1 MGQALTSG
9 IFDELLGQPEAIEQL
24 QRAIASKTEGV
35 HHAWLFTG
43 PAGSGR
49 SLLAKSFAAALQCE
63 QNGCG
68 NCQQCSLALADAH
81 PDILTLATERVTISI
96 DEVRSLVQ
104 KSQMSSTVGDYR
116 IVIIED
122 SDRMTERTSNVLLKA
137 LEEPQEKTI
146 WILCAPSVAD
156 LLPTIRS
163 RARNVLLRL
172 PSATEVAELLIK
184 RDGID
189 KDLALKSARQA
200 QNHVGMARRLAGSQ
214 DARARRAETLRE
226 ISSVTNLS
234 RAMLAAEKLLGVAKR
249 DAEALAKERDT
260 AEKEHLMRA
269 FGLAVDERIPPNL
282 RPQFKDLEENQKRR
296 NTRAL
301 RDGIDRIFTD
311 AESFFRDVIS
321 LQLQANAELTN
332 EDLIDELNLRVY
344 GTSVDDN
351 IAVLDAITEARKR
364 LASNVR
370 DLLVLESL
378 CTRMILRQDV
388 AA

>member
-1 MGQALTSG
+1 
-9 IFDELLGQPEAIEQL
+9 
-24 QRAIASKTEGV
+24 
-35 HHAWLFTG
+35 
-43 PAGSGR
+43 
-49 SLLAKSFAAALQCE
+49 
-63 QNGCG
+63 
-68 NCQQCSLALADAH
+68 
-81 PDILTLATERVTISI
+81 
-96 DEVRSLVQ
+96 
-104 KSQMSSTVGDYR
+104 
-116 IVIIED
+116 
-122 SDRMTERTSNVLLKA
+122 
-137 LEEPQEKTI
+137 
-146 WILCAPSVAD
+146 
-156 LLPTIRS
+156 
-163 RARNVLLRL
+163 
-172 PSATEVAELLIK
+172 
-184 RDGID
+184 
-189 KDLALKSARQA
+189 
-200 QNHVGMARRLAGSQ
+200 
-214 DARARRAETLRE
+214 
-226 ISSVTNLS
+226 
-234 RAMLAAEKLLGVAKR
+234 MLAAEKLLGVAKR

-311 AESFFRDVIS
+311 AESLFRDVIS

-332 EDLIDELNLRVY
+332 EDLIAELNLRVY

>member
-1 MGQALTSG
+1 MTSG

-24 QRAIASKTEGV
+24 QRAIASKAEGV

-226 ISSVTNLS
+226 ISSITNLS

>member
-1 MGQALTSG
+1 LTSG

-24 QRAIASKTEGV
+24 QRAIASKAEGV

-226 ISSVTNLS
+226 ISSITNLS

-332 EDLIDELNLRVY
+332 EDLIDELNLRVH
-344 GTSVDDN
+344 GTTVDDN
-351 IAVLDAITEARKR
+351 IAVLDAITQARKR

>member
-1 MGQALTSG
+1 MTSG

-24 QRAIASKTEGV
+24 QRAIASKAEGV

-226 ISSVTNLS
+226 ISSITNLS

-332 EDLIDELNLRVY
+332 EDLIDELNLRVH
-344 GTSVDDN
+344 GTTVDDN

>member
-1 MGQALTSG
+1 LTSG

-24 QRAIASKTEGV
+24 QRAIASKAEGV

-226 ISSVTNLS
+226 ISSITNLS

-269 FGLAVDERIPPNL
+269 FGLGVDERIPPNL

-332 EDLIDELNLRVY
+332 EDLIDELNLRVH
-344 GTSVDDN
+344 GTTVDDN

>member
-1 MGQALTSG
+1 MTSG

-24 QRAIASKTEGV
+24 QRAIASKAEGV

-81 PDILTLATERVTISI
+81 PDILTVATERVTISI

-226 ISSVTNLS
+226 ISSITNLS

-344 GTSVDDN
+344 GTTVDDN

>member
-1 MGQALTSG
+1 
-9 IFDELLGQPEAIEQL
+9 
-24 QRAIASKTEGV
+24 
-35 HHAWLFTG
+35 
-43 PAGSGR
+43 
-49 SLLAKSFAAALQCE
+49 
-63 QNGCG
+63 
-68 NCQQCSLALADAH
+68 
-81 PDILTLATERVTISI
+81 
-96 DEVRSLVQ
+96 
-104 KSQMSSTVGDYR
+104 
-116 IVIIED
+116 
-122 SDRMTERTSNVLLKA
+122 
-137 LEEPQEKTI
+137 
-146 WILCAPSVAD
+146 
-156 LLPTIRS
+156 
-163 RARNVLLRL
+163 VLLRL

-226 ISSVTNLS
+226 ISSITNLS

-269 FGLAVDERIPPNL
+269 FGLALDERIPPNL

>member
-1 MGQALTSG
+1 M
-9 IFDELLGQPEAIEQL
+9 FEELLGQPEAIEQL
-24 QRAIASKTEGV
+24 QRAIAAKQNGV

-49 SLLAKSFAAALQCE
+49 SLMAKSFAAALQCE

-68 NCQQCSLALADAH
+68 KCQQCALAMAGAH
-81 PDILTLATERVTISI
+81 PDILTLSTERVVISI

-104 KSQMSSTVGDYR
+104 KSAMSSTVGEYR

-122 SDRMTERTSNVLLKA
+122 SDRMAERTSNVLLKA
-137 LEEPQEKTI
+137 LEEPQDKTI

-163 RARNVLLRL
+163 RTRNVLLRL
-172 PSATEVAELLIK
+172 PSAIEVAELLVK
-184 RDGID
+184 RDGVD
-189 KDLALKSARQA
+189 KDLALRCARAA
-200 QNHVGMARRLAGSQ
+200 QNHVGMARRLANSQ
-214 DARARRAETLRE
+214 EARARRAETLRE
-226 ISSVTNLS
+226 ISGINNLS

-249 DAEALAKERDT
+249 DAESLAQERDK

-269 FGLAVDERIPPNL
+269 YGLGLDEKIPPNL
-282 RPQFKDLEENQKRR
+282 RPQFKELEDNQKRR

-321 LQLQANAELTN
+321 LQLQSGSELTN
-332 EDLIDELNLRVY
+332 EEMLDELNLRVS
-344 GTSVDDN
+344 GTDVNHN
-351 IAVLDAITEARKR
+351 IQIIDAITEARQR
-364 LASNVR
+364 LGANVR

-378 CTRMILRQDV
+378 CTRMILRQDL

>member
-1 MGQALTSG
+1 MTSG

-24 QRAIASKTEGV
+24 QRAIASKAEGV

-226 ISSVTNLS
+226 ISSITNLS

-332 EDLIDELNLRVY
+332 EDLIAELNLRVY

>member
-1 MGQALTSG
+1 LGYALTSG

-24 QRAIASKTEGV
+24 QRAIASKAEGV

-226 ISSVTNLS
+226 ISSITNLS

-332 EDLIDELNLRVY
+332 EDLIDELNLRVH
-344 GTSVDDN
+344 GTTVDDN

>member
-1 MGQALTSG
+1 MTSG

-24 QRAIASKTEGV
+24 QRAIASKAEGV

-226 ISSVTNLS
+226 ISSITNLS

-269 FGLAVDERIPPNL
+269 FGLGVDERIPPNL

-321 LQLQANAELTN
+321 LQLQANVELTN

>member
-1 MGQALTSG
+1 M
-9 IFDELLGQPEAIEQL
+9 FEELLGQPEAIEQL
-24 QRAIASKTEGV
+24 QRAIAAKQNGV

-49 SLLAKSFAAALQCE
+49 SLMAKSFAAALQCE

-68 NCQQCSLALADAH
+68 KCQQCALAMAGAH
-81 PDILTLATERVTISI
+81 PDILTLSTERVVISI
-96 DEVRSLVQ
+96 DEVRALVQ
-104 KSQMSSTVGDYR
+104 KSAMSSTVGEYR

-122 SDRMTERTSNVLLKA
+122 SDRMAERTSNVLLKA
-137 LEEPQEKTI
+137 LEEPQDKTI

-163 RARNVLLRL
+163 RTRNVLLRL
-172 PSATEVAELLIK
+172 PSAIEVAELLVK
-184 RDGID
+184 RDGVD
-189 KDLALKSARQA
+189 KDLALRCARAA
-200 QNHVGMARRLAGSQ
+200 QNHVGMARRLANSQ
-214 DARARRAETLRE
+214 EARARRAETLRE
-226 ISSVTNLS
+226 ISGINNLS

-249 DAEALAKERDT
+249 DAESLAQERDK

-269 FGLAVDERIPPNL
+269 YGLGLDEKIPPNL
-282 RPQFKDLEENQKRR
+282 RPQFKELEDNQKRR

-321 LQLQANAELTN
+321 LQLQSGSELTN
-332 EDLIDELNLRVY
+332 EEMLDELNLRVS
-344 GTSVDDN
+344 GTDVNHN
-351 IAVLDAITEARKR
+351 IQIIDAITEARQR
-364 LASNVR
+364 LGANVR

-378 CTRMILRQDV
+378 CTRMILRQDL